1 MEAIAWR
8 TTGSWRAVMETRAPG
23 SGRRRWRRG
32 VERGIGPSDHRAG
45 PPHAWLSSARHRPA
59 GPPSQAEFVEP
70 FRSLLATITGADSGV
85 VTVASSAFKP
95 STRCGP
101 TRRPA
106 CYSRRSVP
114 SGTRMTTPWRKPS
127 AGSTTELINPNKPW
141 RTAEDLEVATLH
153 YLD

>member
-1 MEAIAWR
+1 MASRCR
-8 TTGSWRAVMETRAPG
+8 TRNRPERSPGRAAARLVVFSASPT
-23 SGRRRWRRG
+23 SG
-32 VERGIGPSDHRAG
+32 A
-45 PPHAWLSSARHRPA
+45 
-59 GPPSQAEFVEP
+59 PSQAEFVEP

-114 SGTRMTTPWRKPS
+114 SGTRMTTPWRKPW